1 MEPIPVDFVTAFGYG
16 SISKIMIEAVEI
28 GSLSL
33 SLSEIYNSELV
44 YTRLKVPIV
53 MFLIF

>member
-33 SLSEIYNSELV
+33 SLSLGG
-44 YTRLKVPIV
+44 L
-53 MFLIF
+53 